1 MAEYNRKQNT
11 SGVCAQASK
20 GLTQNAKNAIGE
32 MLIHVFGKV
41 KSAFFVSLKW
51 SHLST
56 SVNMNH
62 WEVEHCPW

>member
-41 KSAFFVSLKW
+41 KSAFFVSLK
-51 SHLST
+51 
-56 SVNMNH
+56 
-62 WEVEHCPW
+62 